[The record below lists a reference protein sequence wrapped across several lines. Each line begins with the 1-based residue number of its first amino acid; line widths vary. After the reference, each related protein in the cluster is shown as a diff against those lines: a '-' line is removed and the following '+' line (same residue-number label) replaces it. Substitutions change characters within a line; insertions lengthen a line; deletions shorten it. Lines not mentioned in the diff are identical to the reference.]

1 METLHE
7 EALAAAG
14 ARPDGTI
21 DINAAM
27 RSMLEGLLNAV
38 TDEQASELGVPRN
51 GYRKRGLDTCAGT
64 VTLRIPRLMEGG
76 SFPDDVVR
84 RWSRTDTALA
94 SAICDMLLSVASAR
108 EIEATESR
116 DNAGPSALA
125 YLDFPREHATW
136 VRANDVQERM
146 SCEIKRRARVVQ
158 VFPSLDSLVR
168 LVGGRCAAT
177 RTTRGWPRGTH
188 RPQVARARVRART
201 PARGA
206 GLGQQGTEARPRGVQ
221 QEEEGGVASGAD
233 HAPPREGPYTTFR
246 DATRENGGSIIGL
259 ARRHRRQYRFVGPS
273 PRRHRISIAR
283 NLESVRG
290 CHRHRRHRIPHR
302 RARLLARALSAP
314 AACRRSAGR
323 FAASAI
329 FSCVCA
335 PSCSPSVGTAF
346 RIRQAKK
353 SLSPISRREQAV
365 CVSQMEFDEMAQRVL
380 NLSAHAAT
388 SNNSKLG

>member
-168 LVGGRCAAT
+168 LVGG
-177 RTTRGWPRGTH
+177 GVL
-188 RPQVARARVRART
+188 RPERHA
-201 PARGA
+201 A
-206 GLGQQGTEARPRGVQ
+206 GLEELIDPRSLEPGYEREPLPEEPDWVSRVPRLVREAFNRKRR
-221 QEEEGGVASGAD
+221 VA
-233 HAPPREGPYTTFR
+233 
-246 DATRENGGSIIGL
+246 
-259 ARRHRRQYRFVGPS
+259 
-273 PRRHRISIAR
+273 
-283 NLESVRG
+283 
-290 CHRHRRHRIPHR
+290 
-302 RARLLARALSAP
+302 
-314 AACRRSAGR
+314 
-323 FAASAI
+323 
-329 FSCVCA
+329 
-335 PSCSPSVGTAF
+335 
-346 RIRQAKK
+346 
-353 SLSPISRREQAV
+353 
-365 CVSQMEFDEMAQRVL
+365 
-380 NLSAHAAT
+380 
-388 SNNSKLG
+388 